1 MLSFPR
7 ALSRELRPLV
17 RLLEDPFF
25 AEGTSGTP
33 SALFRP
39 SSSFTH
45 FTPSFDVKETADNY
59 VLEGELPGVID
70 KKELDL
76 HFVDPQTLVI
86 KGRIERAS
94 ESGEPEG
101 QTQVQNTGEVT
112 AKRPEQPTTEGEETT
127 GNGDGNKYWIKER
140 MVGEFQRSFSFP
152 KTIDQEAVKAS
163 LNHGILSVTVPKKH
177 ITPGA
182 RRIQIE

>member
-25 AEGTSGTP
+25 NEGATGTP
-33 SALFRP
+33 SALWRP
-39 SSSFTH
+39 TASFTH
-45 FTPSFDVKETADNY
+45 FTPSFDVKETKDAY
-59 VLEGELPGVID
+59 VLDGELPGVID
-70 KKELDL
+70 KNELDL

-86 KGRIERAS
+86 KGRVERSS
-94 ESGEPEG
+94 ESGNEPTAAAEG
-101 QTQVQNTGEVT
+101 ST
-112 AKRPEQPTTEGEETT
+112 AENPEATENSEETENS
-127 GNGDGNKYWIKER
+127 GVNKFWVKER

-152 KTIDQEAVKAS
+152 KTIDQEAVKAN

-177 ITPGA
+177 A
-182 RRIQIE
+182 SQNAKRIQIE